1 MIDTR
6 TTCKQKMKVI
16 EEYIFLEIKIKEKRY
31 IFVV

>member
-1 MIDTR
+1 MIGIR

-16 EEYIFLEIKIKEKRY
+16 KEYILLEIKIKEKRY